1 MNIQV
6 TDKDPDLRSYRV
18 SFQKIKE
25 TLKYETS
32 KTLKEAISEILVLL
46 KNNNEIDTKS
56 AIFRN

>member
-1 MNIQV
+1 LNIQV
-6 TDKDPDLRSYRV
+6 TDKDTDLRSYRV

-32 KTLKEAISEILVLL
+32 KTLKDAISEILILL

-56 AIFRN
+56 DIFRN